1 MSRENEINSRLAD
14 IDAEMSRLRKE
25 QSTLLEEAAVL
36 VTDLDRAEM
45 KRRGWVTHTWRVT
58 ERWASASVC
67 PFCLTA
73 CASHRQGKDYP
84 NEQNAE
90 YHCGNRDAIGVKP

>member
-1 MSRENEINSRLAD
+1 MRTANEINARLAD
-14 IDAEMSRLRKE
+14 LSEAQRKLREEEMQLR
-25 QSTLLEEAAVL
+25 EERAVL

-45 KRRGWVTHTWRVT
+45 KRRGHVTHTWAVT
-58 ERWASASVC
+58 RRWASASVC

-73 CASHRQGKDYP
+73 CASSQQGKDFP

-90 YHCGNRDAIGVKP
+90 YRCGNREAIK